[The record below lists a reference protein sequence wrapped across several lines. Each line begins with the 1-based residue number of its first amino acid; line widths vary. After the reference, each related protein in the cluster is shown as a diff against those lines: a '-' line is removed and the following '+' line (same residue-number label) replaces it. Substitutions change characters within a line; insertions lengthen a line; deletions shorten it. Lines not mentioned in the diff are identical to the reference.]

1 MFRPNL
7 LIIVIVLTSFM
18 PALAQHEQHRPVQLS
33 GFVVGR
39 VGVLDNLGYTNPQI
53 GIGGGIE
60 MKSSQMLTT
69 TQTFFSVAHKIET
82 GDGSSKAFE
91 VASYKTFN
99 KFLIGAGTNFSQV
112 TTSQWTKRA
121 WRPFAG
127 IGYDGESN
135 RIQARYLVPSYD
147 IQNRLSGILVVYDYR
162 VGRHWDME
170 YRWGIYR
177 FQDTRVPGV
186 FYAQPAEK
194 HTGAETDI
202 AVKYYF

>member
-1 MFRPNL
+1 MFRHNL
-7 LIIVIVLTSFM
+7 LTVVIVLASFM
-18 PALAQHEQHRPVQLS
+18 PALAQDEQQRPLQLS

-39 VGVLDNLGYTNPQI
+39 VGVLDNLGYANPQI

-69 TQTFFSVAHKIET
+69 TQAFFSVAHKIET

-99 KFLIGAGTNFSQV
+99 KFLIGAGTNFSQL
-112 TTSQWTKRA
+112 TTSQWTKHA
-121 WRPFAG
+121 WRPFAAF
-127 IGYDGESN
+127 GYDGESN

-147 IQNRLSGILVVYDYR
+147 TQNRLSGILLIYDYR
-162 VGRHWDME
+162 PARHWGME
-170 YRWGIYR
+170 YRWGLYR
-177 FQDTRVPGV
+177 FQDTRVPGI
-186 FYAQPAEK
+186 FYAQRAEK
-194 HTGAETDI
+194 HTGAEIDI

>member
-112 TTSQWTKRA
+112 TTSQWTKRRMA
-121 WRPFAG
+121 AFRWNRVRR
-127 IGYDGESN
+127 
-135 RIQARYLVPSYD
+135 RIQPNSGP
-147 IQNRLSGILVVYDYR
+147 LSCAIV
-162 VGRHWDME
+162 
-170 YRWGIYR
+170 
-177 FQDTRVPGV
+177 
-186 FYAQPAEK
+186 
-194 HTGAETDI
+194 
-202 AVKYYF
+202 